1 MINEN
6 ELKTHFA
13 GDEELILE
21 LVTVFEE
28 TYPET
33 ISGIKNSIVKNDFK
47 NLELHAHTLK
57 GMIANFFAADLKDA
71 AFELEKM
78 GREQNIHDP
87 DATIQKLESEIPN
100 MVKELRE
107 MRWE

>member
-1 MINEN
+1 MMVNQE

-21 LVTVFEE
+21 LVDVFNE
-28 TYPET
+28 TYPEVL
-33 ISGIKNSIVKNDFK
+33 SSMKNAANDGDFK

-57 GMIANFFAADLKDA
+57 GMIANFFASELKDA

-78 GREQNIHDP
+78 GREQTLGDSEAYIN
-87 DATIQKLESEIPN
+87 KLESGLPAL
-100 MVKELRE
+100 VGELKTL
-107 MRWE
+107 RW

>member
-1 MINEN
+1 MMVNQE

-21 LVTVFEE
+21 LVDVFNE
-28 TYPET
+28 TYPDVL
-33 ISGIKNSIVKNDFK
+33 SSIKSAARDGDFK

-57 GMIANFFAADLKDA
+57 GMIANFFASELKDA

-78 GREQNIHDP
+78 GREQKLGDSGPHI
-87 DATIQKLESEIPN
+87 IKLESGLPAL
-100 MVKELRE
+100 VGELKTL
-107 MRWE
+107 RW